1 MDGLLLGSR
10 SRPQAH
16 LAISEH
22 TPDHITPLPLSHTL
36 WPSPGSF
43 ESLKCGG
50 NFRVEEC
57 TIYAALVELKKLSVI
72 LFVG

>member
-1 MDGLLLGSR
+1 MDGLLLPSP

-16 LAISEH
+16 LAISEN
-22 TPDHITPLPLSHTL
+22 TPDHIIPSPLSHTL
-36 WPSPGSF
+36 WPCPGSL
-43 ESLKCGG
+43 ENLKCGG
-50 NFRVEEC
+50 ICRVEKC